1 VGTSPGKSGQQL
13 VTGNSDIDG
22 EFQLFSDPFP
32 DLVRYFV
39 WPAKQVNGFCHVQKG
54 LIDAEFLDIRGIFG
68 KQVQHLSGITGV
80 NIKAG
85 GHDDEFRKLAFQFI
99 EQYKSNQSKIQRKGI
114 IERYFEDTKP
124 LKVQID
130 DYVQKD
136 HDAAA
141 LRTEMIL
148 YVKALQRELK
158 RLETEIAAG
167 QEKIDQ
173 IKREQRRI
181 VYEKLSYGI
190 YIDEDRK
197 TALLANTAGDGDH
210 RADLSEKSVD
220 TGDRPV

>member
-1 VGTSPGKSGQQL
+1 MTSSYGRGQ
-13 VTGNSDIDG
+13 
-22 EFQLFSDPFP
+22 
-32 DLVRYFV
+32 YFN
-39 WPAKQVNGFCHVQKG
+39 KLREYQVNNKEWESIIRKVNQKESG
-54 LIDAEFLDIRGIFG
+54 LSELFQNAKDEKNLVENWFLRPIED
-68 KQVQHLSGITGV
+68 KLNQEKNKT
-80 NIKAG
+80 
-85 GHDDEFRKLAFQFI
+85 DEFRKLAFQFI

-173 IKREQRRI
+173 IKRDRDGSFMISSHMEFTLMRTGRQHSLRR
-181 VYEKLSYGI
+181 EHS
-190 YIDEDRK
+190 R
-197 TALLANTAGDGDH
+197 
-210 RADLSEKSVD
+210 RRRSQS
-220 TGDRPV
+220 